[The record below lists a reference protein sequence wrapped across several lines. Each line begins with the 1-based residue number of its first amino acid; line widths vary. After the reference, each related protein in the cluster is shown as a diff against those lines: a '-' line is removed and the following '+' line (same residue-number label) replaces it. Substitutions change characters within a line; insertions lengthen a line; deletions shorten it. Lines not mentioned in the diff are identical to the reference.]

1 MSHPAQEMAHQAE
14 AEAEA
19 EAGTGTGETAAGAA
33 TRADAVPPIAMHQC

>member
-1 MSHPAQEMAHQAE
+1 MSHPAQEMVHQAE

-33 TRADAVPPIAMHQC
+33 TRADAVPIAMHQC